1 MLDTIAQRVPAN
13 TLRTPVLLDSTA
25 LMVRDRIKY
34 EWKKVVQKV
43 VHTMQEN
50 NILLSVSKKIKNIF
64 FLQQD
69 QFTNNNNKKTLKC

>member
-13 TLRTPVLLDSTA
+13 TLCTPVLLDSTA

-50 NILLSVSKKIKNIF
+50 NILLSVSKF
-64 FLQQD
+64 F
-69 QFTNNNNKKTLKC
+69 F